1 MVDEIVPSRRA
12 FFRRVAGKAAEKV
25 VEHAQAKIEAR
36 ATRWVR
42 PPFALP
48 ELEFILACTR
58 CGDCIEACP
67 HNTLFPLPS
76 HYGADVAVTAALD
89 VLNGGCHLCEDWP
102 CVAACEPKALT
113 FPQESDT
120 APESVTRKFPKL
132 AHAEIITTDC
142 LPYQGPECGA
152 CEGSCLVPNALVWR
166 GTKPIIDM
174 LYCTG
179 CGLCREAC
187 IANPPAVLLRSLNKN
202 KHEQ

>member
-1 MVDEIVPSRRA
+1 MVDEIDPSRRA
-12 FFRRVAGKAAEKV
+12 FFRRAAGKAAEKV

-36 ATRWVR
+36 ATRWIR

-67 HNTLFPLPS
+67 HEVLFPLAAS
-76 HYGADVAVTAALD
+76 FGADVASTAALD

-102 CVAACEPKALT
+102 CVTACEPDALI
-113 FPQESDT
+113 FPPDNQTEIPSGK
-120 APESVTRKFPKL
+120 RLFPKL
-132 AHAEIITTDC
+132 AHAEIISTEC

-152 CEGSCLVPNALVWR
+152 CEGSCPVPDALVWQA
-166 GTKPIIDM
+166 TKPTINM
-174 LYCTG
+174 AYCVG

-187 IANPPAVLLRSLNKN
+187 IANPPAIMVQSLNKN
-202 KHEQ
+202 KHE